1 MRIPVARRPAPAGG
15 RASPVGRGGRA
26 RPAPSLLALGD
37 LMLDVVVAPDRAP
50 ERGTDVPGVI
60 GFRQGGSAANTART
74 FASLGGRAS
83 LVAGVGDDAWAR
95 WLAAS
100 LRAEGVRTY
109 LARAAGPTGR
119 VAALVDPDGERSFV
133 TQRGGADALR
143 PSHLEERWFLGLG
156 VLHVTAYSLVTEP
169 VSRAALKAARMARQQ
184 GAMVSVDLSS
194 RGPLLAFGVERV
206 SERLAELAADIMF
219 ADRGEAAALLGST
232 APRALPDLLG
242 VAPLAVVKSGPQGCR
257 VLWRDGA
264 GPDVLAI
271 DVAAARVSAA
281 ETTGAGD
288 AFAAGFLH
296 ALLSSTPEPSPGQ
309 APASPERVLASP
321 ERALASPGAHPAWS
335 ALQLRRAALAGH
347 RAAASLLRGRRPP
360 LAIR

>member
-1 MRIPVARRPAPAGG
+1 
-15 RASPVGRGGRA
+15 
-26 RPAPSLLALGD
+26 
-37 LMLDVVVAPDRAP
+37 MLDVVVAPERAP

-60 GFRQGGSAANTART
+60 GFRQGGSAANTARS

-83 LVAGVGDDAWAR
+83 LVAGIGDDAWAR
-95 WLAAS
+95 WLVAS

-109 LARAAGPTGR
+109 LARAAAPTGR
-119 VAALVDPDGERSFV
+119 VTALVDPDGERSFV
-133 TQRGGADALR
+133 TQRGAADALR

-156 VLHVTAYSLVTEP
+156 VLHVTAYSLVSEP

-194 RGPLLAFGVERV
+194 RGPLRAFGVDRTR
-206 SERLAELAADIMF
+206 ERLEELAADIMF
-219 ADRGEAAALLGST
+219 ADQGEAAALLGST
-232 APRALPDLLG
+232 APRALSDLLG

-257 VLWRDGA
+257 VLWRDAA

-281 ETTGAGD
+281 DTTGAGD

-296 ALLSSTPEPSPGQ
+296 ALLSSMPERSPGH
-309 APASPERVLASP
+309 
-321 ERALASPGAHPAWS
+321 ALASPGHALASTGAQPAWS

-347 RAAASLLRGRRPP
+347 RAAASLLRGRRPQ